1 MKFTVSQE
9 ILLRPLQLV
18 CSIVERRSTL
28 PILSTVLLKAH
39 DNSLS
44 LTSTDMELE
53 IIATLPVKVDEPGTI
68 AIPARKLSDFC
79 RTLPSDANISL
90 NSKDNKAVVRAGK
103 SRFSLATLPSEDFP
117 SSEGADYNDEITLKQ
132 SVLKALL
139 DESSFAMAS
148 QDVRYYLNG
157 LLFEREDNQLRAV
170 ATDGHRLA
178 YGSLESNDKAAE
190 KHSIIIP
197 RKAVIEL
204 GRLLEESD
212 EPVKIAFSSQQIK
225 VELNNIHFT
234 SKLIDGQFPNY
245 ERVIP
250 LSNDNDKVVVANR
263 DELRQALSRVAIL
276 SSDKQRSVRI
286 NLEKGLLK
294 ATVTNQEQET
304 AEEELTVDYKGEE
317 LEIGFN
323 NGYLLDLLG
332 AIDDQNVTLTFSSDG
347 GSLLVTPTASEV
359 DRQYVVMPMRI

>member
-28 PILSTVLLKAH
+28 PILSTVLLKAQ
-39 DNSLS
+39 DNTLS

-79 RTLPSDANISL
+79 RTLAGDASISF

-117 SSEGADYNDEITLKQ
+117 SSEGADYSDEISLKQ
-132 SVLKALL
+132 ADLKALL
-139 DESSFAMAS
+139 DDTSFAMAS

-157 LLFEREDNQLRAV
+157 LLFEREEDQLRAV

-178 YGSLESNDKAAE
+178 LGSLTAADKAAE

-204 GRLLEESD
+204 GRLLED
-212 EPVKIAFSSQQIK
+212 TDDAVKISFSPQQIK

-250 LSNDNDKVVVANR
+250 LSNDNDKVAIANR
-263 DELRQALSRVAIL
+263 EELRQALSRVAIL

-304 AEEELTVDYKGEE
+304 AEEELSVDYKGDE

-332 AIDDQNVTLTFSSDG
+332 AIDDQNVTLTFSADG
-347 GSLLVTPTASEV
+347 GSLLVTPNAAEV